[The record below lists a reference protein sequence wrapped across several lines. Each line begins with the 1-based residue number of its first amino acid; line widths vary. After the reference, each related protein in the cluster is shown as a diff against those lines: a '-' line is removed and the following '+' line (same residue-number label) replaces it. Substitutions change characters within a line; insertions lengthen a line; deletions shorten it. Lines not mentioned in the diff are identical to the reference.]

1 MIKKSIARIL
11 SASILTTSLFTI
23 SIGAMPVLWQ
33 NAVADNIKLPDMGTA
48 AASTLSIGQEME
60 MGDYYMRM
68 LRDSAPI
75 INDPVLNQYI
85 NDLGEKLVSKADS
98 VQTPFHFYIMQSD
111 VLNAFAFFGGNVV
124 VHSRLI
130 LDTDN
135 ESQLA
140 SVLSHE
146 IGHVTQRHLA
156 RAMESQNRSSPYV
169 WGAAL
174 GSILLALA
182 SPNAGMAAITS
193 TIAGSAQNM
202 ISFTQ
207 SNEQEAD
214 RVGLKTLVKS
224 GFDPNA
230 SSEFLQKLADQTR
243 YMSKP
248 PEILLTHPLPD
259 SRLSDV
265 RNLSMQYGK
274 KSVAPSLNYY
284 LAKARLAI
292 LLSRNKNVSKLL
304 LEDYQKINNEQ
315 SKIAIIY
322 GKALDEH
329 CNDDNQKAKQT
340 LQPLL
345 DRDPNNVWYI
355 DLMTDIDLELNNVN
369 AAITRLESA
378 LKKNPDSSALQLNLA
393 NAYVKNKD
401 YQQAVTL
408 LHRYTYAHN
417 DDMNGWELLTTAYGG
432 LRSRAQEMTSR
443 AEVIALQ
450 GQFQQAI
457 ALLKNARIQTQ
468 GNQMLLS
475 RIDAR
480 IVQLDQMQKRYAA
493 YRR

>member
-1 MIKKSIARIL
+1 MFKKTVACLL
-11 SASILTTSLFTI
+11 SLSMLSTLT
-23 SIGAMPVLWQ
+23 MPTLWQ
-33 NAVADNIKLPDMGTA
+33 QAAADNIKLPDIGTV
-48 AASTLSIGQEME
+48 AASTLTIGQEME

-68 LRDSAPI
+68 LRSSTPI
-75 INDPVLNQYI
+75 VNDPVLNQYI
-85 NDLGEKLVSKADS
+85 NDLGKRLVSKADS
-98 VQTPFHFYIMQSD
+98 VQTSFHFYIMRSD

-140 SVLSHE
+140 SVLAHE

-169 WGAAL
+169 WGATL

-182 SPNAGMAAITS
+182 NPNVGMAAITS
-193 TIAGSAQNM
+193 TLAGSAQNM

-207 SNEQEAD
+207 NNEQEAD
-214 RVGLKTLVKS
+214 RVGLKTLVKA

-259 SRLSDV
+259 SRLADM

-274 KSVAPSLNYY
+274 KSVPSSLNYY
-284 LAKARLAI
+284 LAKARLAV
-292 LLSRNKNVSKLL
+292 LVSRNKNMATLL
-304 LEDYQKINNEQ
+304 FEDYQKLDNQE
-315 SKIAIIY
+315 SRTAIIY
-322 GKALDEH
+322 GSALEYH
-329 CNDDNQKAKQT
+329 NSNENRKAKQI
-340 LQPLL
+340 LNQLL
-345 DRDPNNVWYI
+345 ENDPNNIWYI
-355 DLMTDIDLELNNVN
+355 DLMTDIDLDLNNTVE
-369 AAITRLESA
+369 AIKRLEAA
-378 LKKNPDSSALQLNLA
+378 LKRNPDSTALQLNLA
-393 NAYVKNKD
+393 NAYIKNGD
-401 YQQAVTL
+401 YQQAVSL
-408 LHRYTYAHN
+408 LHRYTYEN
-417 DDMNGWELLTTAYGG
+417 NEDMNGWDLLTTAYGG
-432 LRSRAQEMTSR
+432 LRARAQEMSAR

-450 GQFQQAI
+450 GDFSQAI
-457 ALLKNARIQTQ
+457 LLLNNARNQTQ
-468 GNQMLLS
+468 GNKILLS

-480 IVQLDQMQKRYAA
+480 ITQLAQLQKRFAK

>member
-1 MIKKSIARIL
+1 MLKKSISLVL
-11 SASILTTSLFTI
+11 SLSLLLQST
-23 SIGAMPVLWQ
+23 GLY
-33 NAVADNIKLPDMGTA
+33 ADNVKLPDIGTT

-68 LRDSAPI
+68 LRASAPI

-85 NDLGEKLVSKADS
+85 NDLGKKLVSKADS
-98 VQTPFHFYIMQSD
+98 VQTPFHFYIMKSD

-130 LDTDN
+130 LDTDT

-140 SVLSHE
+140 SVMAHE

-156 RAMESQNRSSPYV
+156 RAMESQNRNSPYV

-174 GSILLALA
+174 GSLLLALA
-182 SPNAGMAAITS
+182 SPDAGMAAITS
-193 TIAGSAQNM
+193 TIAGSAQST

-214 RVGLKTLVKS
+214 RVGLRTLTKA
-224 GFDPNA
+224 GFDPYA
-230 SSEFLQKLADQTR
+230 SLEFLQKLADQTR

-265 RNLSMQYGK
+265 RNRTTQYSK
-274 KSVAPSLNYY
+274 KDLTPSLNYY
-284 LAKARLAI
+284 LAKARLTI
-292 LLSRNKNVSKLL
+292 LLGTNKNLAKVLIDDYRKL
-304 LEDYQKINNEQ
+304 NNGQ
-315 SKIAIIY
+315 SKIALIY
-322 GKALDEH
+322 SGALADYRAGDYH
-329 CNDDNQKAKQT
+329 KAKQQ

-345 DRDPNNVWYI
+345 DSDPNNLWYI
-355 DLMTDIDLELNNVN
+355 DLMTDLDLELNNKT
-369 AAITRLESA
+369 AAISRLQAA

-393 NAYVKNKD
+393 NAYVKNSQ
-401 YQQAVTL
+401 YQQAVSL
-408 LHRYTYAHN
+408 LHRYTYTN
-417 DDMNGWELLTTAYGG
+417 SDDMNGWDLLITAYGG
-432 LRSRAQEMTSR
+432 LRLRAQEMSAR
-443 AEVIALQ
+443 AELIALQ

-457 ALLKNARIQTQ
+457 QLLKNAKNQAS
-468 GNQMLLS
+468 GNQTIVS

-480 IVQLDQMQKRYAA
+480 IGQLDQLQKRYAA